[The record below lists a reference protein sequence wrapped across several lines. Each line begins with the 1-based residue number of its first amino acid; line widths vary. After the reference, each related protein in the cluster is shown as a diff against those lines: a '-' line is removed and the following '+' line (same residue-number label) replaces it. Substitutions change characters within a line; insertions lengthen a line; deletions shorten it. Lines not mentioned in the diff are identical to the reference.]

1 MRGIIPPAMPQMKFL
16 PLVAAAICAAALP
29 AAAQSDLRIL
39 RTPEYRSLQQ
49 RLCRGWNT
57 WSANSVMAHV
67 HLPDGFAITLGIKT
81 AGMGRTYQDSF
92 FQANQSLGRPEKI
105 RLGAHSDD
113 GSYTE
118 LTLELPSGGNS
129 KNALRVE
136 SAEQDGE
143 QYILVTVEQR
153 AALRASHLIVE
164 TGYYWNRPGTVQRR
178 GDAIEARSQSPDGRA
193 FTVRTT
199 GKEVSDPF
207 LTQNTPY
214 LAVPLEGR
222 FAVYTGTEKTLDQ
235 IGALI
240 NAHRT
245 LHQSKVPQINMDAHG
260 DSPEIFTAMQTI
272 LGWNLTYDPENN
284 RAISPVSRGWSANW
298 GGFVLFDWDT
308 YFASFMY
315 SLYNKDLAFANA
327 VEITKSITKHGFI
340 PNAAS
345 AYNIRTD
352 DRSQPPVGSLIAM
365 EIYKRHPERWF
376 LAEVYDELLRW
387 NRWWPDARDH
397 GGLLSWGS
405 DDVPQLVDGT
415 VHNFQAA
422 LYESGLDNSPMYDGV
437 PFNSKTNLLEISDV
451 GLNALYV
458 ADCRALEEMAAI
470 LGREEDSRE
479 LRVRGDKYA
488 SALATLWDEKSGM
501 YLNRRTD
508 TGEASSRLSPTSF
521 YPLIAKVPTQ
531 RQAQRMIKEH
541 YFNPREFYGEW
552 VMPAIARDVP
562 GFADQDYWRGRIWGP
577 MNFLVYLGLRNYDL
591 QGARTDLAQRSAR
604 LLLKSWHSDRAVYEN
619 YNANTGAGND
629 VRSSDAY
636 YHWGALLGVI
646 ELLEHGQ

>member
-1 MRGIIPPAMPQMKFL
+1 MKFFL
-16 PLVAAAICAAALP
+16 IVAASICAAAALP
-29 AAAQSDLRIL
+29 ARGQSNLRVL
-39 RTPEYRSLQQ
+39 RTAEYRSLQE

-67 HLPDGFAITLGIKT
+67 HLPDGFAMTLGVKT
-81 AGMGRTYQDSF
+81 AGMGRTYQNSF
-92 FQANQSLGRPEKI
+92 FQANQSAGRPEKI

-118 LTLELPSGGNS
+118 LRLELPSSGNPS
-129 KNALRVE
+129 SRNVIRVE

-143 QYILVTVEQR
+143 EYILVTVEQR
-153 AALRASHLIVE
+153 AALRASHLIIE

-178 GDAIEARSQSPDGRA
+178 GGVIEARSDGSGGRA

-199 GKEVSDPF
+199 GPEVSDPF
-207 LTQNTPY
+207 LTVNGPY
-214 LAVPLEGR
+214 FAVPLEGR
-222 FAVYTGTEKTLDQ
+222 VAVYTGAEKTVDQ
-235 IGALI
+235 VAALI
-240 NAHRT
+240 SAHRVA
-245 LHQSKVPQINMDAHG
+245 HQSKLDARG
-260 DSPEIFTAMQTI
+260 EAREIFTAMQTI

-284 RAISPVSRGWSANW
+284 RAISPVSRLWSANW
-298 GGFVLFDWDT
+298 GGYVLFDWDT

-315 SLYNKDLAFANA
+315 SLYNSDLAFANA
-327 VEITKSITKHGFI
+327 VEITKSITKRGFI
-340 PNAAS
+340 PNCAS
-345 AYNIRTD
+345 AYHIQCD

-365 EIYKRHPERWF
+365 EIYKRQPERWF

-387 NRWWPDARDH
+387 NRWWPTAREH

-437 PFNSKTNLLEISDV
+437 PFNPQTNLLEISDV

-470 LGREEDSRE
+470 LGREEERRE
-479 LRVRGDKYA
+479 LRGRGDKYA
-488 SALATLWDEKSGM
+488 AALATLWDERSGM

-508 TGEASSRLSPTSF
+508 TGEASARLSPTNF
-521 YPLIAKVPTQ
+521 YPLIAKVPTEE
-531 RQAQRMIKEH
+531 QAHRMIQEH
-541 YFNPREFYGEW
+541 YFNPREFHGEW
-552 VMPAIARDVP
+552 VMPSIARNVP
-562 GFADQDYWRGRIWGP
+562 AFGDQEYWRGRIWGP
-577 MNFLVYLGLRNYDL
+577 MNFLVYLGLRNYELPD
-591 QGARTDLAQRSAR
+591 ARADLAERSAR
-604 LLLKSWHSDRAVYEN
+604 LLMKSWQSDRAIYEN

-646 ELLEHGQ
+646 QLLEHGR

>member
-1 MRGIIPPAMPQMKFL
+1 MRRINFFL
-16 PLVAAAICAAALP
+16 IAAAGLCAAAPP
-29 AAAQSDLRIL
+29 AAAQSNLRVL
-39 RTPEYRSLQQ
+39 RTAEYRSLQQ

-67 HLPDGFAITLGIKT
+67 HLPDGFALTLGVKS

-92 FQANQSLGRPEKI
+92 FQANATAGRPEKI
-105 RLGAHSDD
+105 RLGPHSDD

-118 LTLELPSGGNS
+118 LTLELQTNGDQSS
-129 KNALRVE
+129 KNVARVE

-143 QYILVTVEQR
+143 DYILITVEQR
-153 AALRASHLIVE
+153 ATLRAAHLIIE
-164 TGYYWNRPGTVQRR
+164 AGYYWNRPGVVRR
-178 GDAIEARSQSPDGRA
+178 QGRAIEAQPASSGGRA

-199 GKEVSDPF
+199 GTQITDPF
-207 LTQNTPY
+207 LTVNGPY
-214 LAVPLEGR
+214 FAVPLEGR
-222 FAVYTGTEKTLDQ
+222 VAVYTGAEKTLDQ
-235 IGALI
+235 VTAIVG
-240 NAHRT
+240 AHRT
-245 LHQSKVPQINMDAHG
+245 SHQKSLDARG
-260 DSPEIFTAMQTI
+260 EERDVFTAMQTI
-272 LGWNLTYDPENN
+272 LGWNLTYDPEND

-298 GGFVLFDWDT
+298 GGYVLFDWDT

-315 SLYNKDLAFANA
+315 SLYNRDLAFANA
-327 VEITKSITKHGFI
+327 VEVTKGITKRGFI
-340 PNAAS
+340 PNCAS
-345 AYNIRTD
+345 AYHIQSD
-352 DRSQPPVGSLIAM
+352 DRSQPPVGSLMAL

-387 NRWWPDARDH
+387 NRWWPTARDH
-397 GGLLSWGS
+397 AGLLSWGS

-437 PFNSKTNLLEISDV
+437 PFNPRTNLLEISDV

-458 ADCRALEEMAAI
+458 ADCRALEEIARI
-470 LGREEDSRE
+470 LGRDQDKLE
-479 LRVRGDKYA
+479 LRGRGDKYA
-488 SALATLWDEKSGM
+488 AALATLWDEKAGI

-508 TGEASSRLSPTSF
+508 TGAASSRLSPTNF
-521 YPLIAKVPTQ
+521 YPLIAKAPTAE
-531 RQAQRMIKEH
+531 QARRMIQEH
-541 YFNPREFYGEW
+541 YFNPREFHGEW
-552 VMPAIARDVP
+552 VMPSIARNVP
-562 GFADQDYWRGRIWGP
+562 GYEDQNYWRGRIWGP

-591 QGARTDLAQRSAR
+591 KDARADLVERSAR
-604 LLLKSWHSDRAVYEN
+604 LLMKSWQGDRAIYEN

-646 ELLEHGQ
+646 ELLEHGR

>member
-1 MRGIIPPAMPQMKFL
+1 MPRTKLF
-16 PLVAAAICAAALP
+16 PIAAALVCATAALP
-29 AAAQSDLRIL
+29 AIAQSSLRQL
-39 RTPEYRSLQQ
+39 RTPEYRSLQEG
-49 RLCRGWNT
+49 LCRGWNT

-67 HLPDGFAITLGIKT
+67 HLPDGFALTLGIKT

-92 FQANQSLGRPEKI
+92 YQANQSLGRAEKV

-113 GSYTE
+113 GSYTD
-118 LTLELPSGGNS
+118 LTLELPSGGGPNS
-129 KNALRVE
+129 VNAMRVE

-143 QYILVTVEQR
+143 EYILVTVERR

-164 TGYYWNRPGTVQRR
+164 TGYYWNRPGSVQRR
-178 GDAIEARSQSPDGRA
+178 GDTIQARSEGAGGRA

-199 GKEVSDPF
+199 GTQVSDPF
-207 LTQNTPY
+207 LTVNAPY
-214 LAVPLEGR
+214 FAVPLEGR
-222 FAVYTGTEKTLDQ
+222 IAVYTGAEKTLDQ
-235 IGALI
+235 IAALI
-240 NAHRT
+240 AAHRSKQ
-245 LHQSKVPQINMDAHG
+245 QSLSQQSGPNTSGDAR
-260 DSPEIFTAMQTI
+260 DIFTAMQTI

-298 GGFVLFDWDT
+298 GGYVLFDWDT

-315 SLYNKDLAFANA
+315 SLYNRDLAFANA
-327 VEITKSITKHGFI
+327 VEITKSITKGGFI

-345 AYNIRTD
+345 AFHIHTD

-387 NRWWPDARDH
+387 NRWWPTARDH
-397 GGLLSWGS
+397 AGLLSWGS

-437 PFNSKTNLLEISDV
+437 PFNPKTNLLETSDV

-458 ADCRALEEMAAI
+458 ADCRALEQMAGI
-470 LGREEDSRE
+470 LGHEAESRE
-479 LRVRGDKYA
+479 LHARGDKYA
-488 SALATLWDEKSGM
+488 AALATLWDEKSGI
-501 YLNRRTD
+501 YKNRRTD
-508 TGEASSRLSPTSF
+508 TGEASPRLSPTNF
-521 YPLIAKVPTQ
+521 YPLIAKVATQ
-531 RQAQRMIKEH
+531 QQARRMIQEH
-541 YFNPREFYGEW
+541 YFNPREFHGEW
-552 VMPAIARDVP
+552 VIPAIARDVP

-577 MNFLVYLGLRNYDL
+577 MNFLVYLGMRNYDL
-591 QGARTDLAQRSAR
+591 KEARADLAARSAR
-604 LLLKSWHSDRAVYEN
+604 LLMKSWQSDRAVYEN

-646 ELLEHGQ
+646 ELLEQGR

>member
-1 MRGIIPPAMPQMKFL
+1 MRSIVLSAMPRMKFL
-16 PLVAAAICAAALP
+16 LLIATFSCAAS
-29 AAAQSDLRIL
+29 AQNDLRRL

-49 RLCRGWNT
+49 RLCHGWNT

-67 HLPDGFAITLGIKT
+67 HLPDGFAITLGVKT
-81 AGMGRTYQDSF
+81 AGLGRTYQDSF
-92 FQANQSLGRPEKI
+92 FQANQSLGRSEKI
-105 RLGAHSDD
+105 RLVAHSDD

-118 LTLELPSGGNS
+118 LTLELPAGGNPTS
-129 KNALRVE
+129 KNAIRVE
-136 SAEQDGE
+136 SSEQDGE

-153 AALRASHLIVE
+153 ATLRASHLIVE
-164 TGYYWNRPGTVQRR
+164 TGYYWNRPGAVQKR
-178 GDAIEARSQSPDGRA
+178 GNAIQAIPETPGGRA

-199 GKEVSDPF
+199 GTEVSDPF
-207 LTQNTPY
+207 LTLNAPY

-222 FAVYTGTEKTLDQ
+222 IAVYTGAEKTLEQ
-235 IGALI
+235 IATLI
-240 NAHRT
+240 AAHRT
-245 LHQSKVPQINMDAHG
+245 LQQSKLDAYG
-260 DSPEIFTAMQTI
+260 DSRDIFTAMQTI

-298 GGFVLFDWDT
+298 GGYVLFDWDT

-327 VEITKSITKHGFI
+327 VEIAKSITKRGFI

-365 EIYKRHPERWF
+365 EIYKRHPEGWF
-376 LAEVYDELLRW
+376 LAEVYDDLLRW
-387 NRWWPDARDH
+387 NRWWPTARDH

-437 PFNSKTNLLEISDV
+437 PFNPKTNLLEISDV

-458 ADCRALEEMAAI
+458 ADCRALEQMAAI
-470 LGREEDSRE
+470 LLRDEDSRE
-479 LRVRGDKYA
+479 LRARGDKYA
-488 SALATLWDEKSGM
+488 AALATLWDEKSGM

-531 RQAQRMIKEH
+531 AQARRMIQEH
-541 YFNPREFYGEW
+541 YFNPKEFYGEW
-552 VMPAIARDVP
+552 MMPAIARNVP

-591 QGARTDLAQRSAR
+591 PEARTDLATRSAK
-604 LLLKSWHSDRAVYEN
+604 LLMKSWQSDRAVYEN

-646 ELLEHGQ
+646 ELLEHEPPDTRR